1 MAGMAS
7 PNLDLNT
14 LRLFADIFRTGSLAQ
29 AAVRS
34 QITPAGVSRAL
45 ARMRLIFNDELFTRH
60 SSGMVP
66 TPKAN
71 EIYPRVL
78 ELIGELTA
86 LTAPGVFEHSS
97 GPQVFRIASYEANV
111 LSMVWPAFPD
121 ENGTVRENVGFDLRP
136 LRENFWADLQSGF
149 LDFVVAPVTGC
160 RPGFHTAPVCRDMYV
175 WVCSN
180 THPLLSIMR
189 HRRLT
194 ESDLSRYRR
203 LTLQVPSHS
212 SADDGSCLDEHE
224 HAAPVVTLRSSFY
237 TSGLEML
244 EDTELIAL
252 APLQF
257 VLAAKKRLGIAI
269 LGRPAKGFLHEPC
282 VIWHDCRHRD
292 PGNQWLRSLIL
303 SSSKAADPLELPV
316 IEP

>member
-1 MAGMAS
+1 MAGIAS

-160 RPGFHTAPVCRDMYV
+160 RPGFHTAPG
-175 WVCSN
+175 
-180 THPLLSIMR
+180 
-189 HRRLT
+189 LT
-194 ESDLSRYRR
+194 ATSCW
-203 LTLQVPSHS
+203 SHS
-212 SADDGSCLDEHE
+212 KASGTRPLTRMS
-224 HAAPVVTLRSSFY
+224 TRFSLRPRRGRRTKTHWPSSTRASRHS
-237 TSGLEML
+237 TSSE
-244 EDTELIAL
+244 T
-252 APLQF
+252 
-257 VLAAKKRLGIAI
+257 
-269 LGRPAKGFLHEPC
+269 
-282 VIWHDCRHRD
+282 
-292 PGNQWLRSLIL
+292 
-303 SSSKAADPLELPV
+303 SSSPPRWQRSASESTARLIRATTRRAPPVCAARSRSRTLCAANTACR
-316 IEP
+316 